1 MPFGFY
7 FVTRYYYNLY
17 ILRELMVNQRAGVL
31 GTGHSYPEGILTNAD
46 LAKIVETSDDWI
58 TTRTGIKQRRKA
70 APDEYTSMFAVRA
83 AQQAIERAR
92 LDPSDIDLLL
102 CATVT
107 PDQILPSTGCIIQ
120 AELGANNAAAMD
132 IVAACSGFLY
142 GLSLANS
149 MIKTGQVR
157 HAVVVGAEILTQ
169 YVDYTD
175 RQTCV
180 LFGDGAGAAVLG
192 PTENGRG
199 ILASKIR
206 SDGRYEEQLYSPG
219 GGTRRKPSAE
229 TLAAGDHFFKMKGN
243 ELFKV
248 AVRSMAEISR
258 EVLEQAGAKSDDIS
272 LFIPHQ
278 ANQRITEAVADRL
291 NVDIS
296 KVYSNIAVH
305 GNTSSASIP
314 IALDECVETGRIK
327 DGDLVMMASFGGG
340 VTWGGVLV
348 RWKVSD

>member
-1 MPFGFY
+1 MG
-7 FVTRYYYNLY
+7 N
-17 ILRELMVNQRAGVL
+17 IRAGIL

-46 LAKIVETSDDWI
+46 LATMVETSDDWI

-70 APDEYTSMFAVRA
+70 APDEYTSQFAVRA
-83 AQQAIERAR
+83 ARQAIERAG
-92 LDPSDIDLLL
+92 LQPEDIDLIL

-120 AELGANNAAAMD
+120 AELGANKAAAMD
-132 IVAACSGFLY
+132 LVAACSGFLY
-142 GLSLANS
+142 GLTIADTMLR
-149 MIKTGQVR
+149 TGQSKYALVI
-157 HAVVVGAEILTQ
+157 GAEILTQ

-192 PTENGRG
+192 PVDDGRG
-199 ILASKIR
+199 ILAARIR
-206 SDGRYEEQLYSPG
+206 SDGRYLEQLYSPG
-219 GGTRRKPSAE
+219 GGTRRPPTAE

-258 EVLEQAGAKSDDIS
+258 EVLEESGLKAEDVK

-278 ANQRITEAVADRL
+278 ANQRITDAVAKNL
-291 NVDIS
+291 NVES
-296 KVYSNIAVH
+296 ERVYSNIAMH

-314 IALDECVETGRIK
+314 IGLDECVEAGKITT
-327 DGDLVMMASFGGG
+327 GDLILLASFGGG
-340 VTWGGVLV
+340 VTWGGVLL
-348 RWKVSD
+348 RW

>member
-1 MPFGFY
+1 MADKH
-7 FVTRYYYNLY
+7 
-17 ILRELMVNQRAGVL
+17 AGIL

-46 LAKIVETSDDWI
+46 LETLVDTSDEWI

-70 APDEYTSMFAVRA
+70 APGEYTSMFAVRA
-83 AQQAIERAR
+83 ARQAIERAR
-92 LDPSDIDLLL
+92 VDPSDIDLLI

-107 PDQILPSTGCIIQ
+107 PDQILPSTGCLIQ
-120 AELGANNAAAMD
+120 AELGANRAAAMD
-132 IVAACSGFLY
+132 VVAACSGFLY
-142 GLSLANS
+142 GVTLANA
-149 MIKTGQVR
+149 MIRTGQSR
-157 HAVVVGAEILTQ
+157 YALVVGAEILTQ

-192 PTENGRG
+192 QVEGDRG
-199 ILASKIR
+199 ILASRIR

-219 GGTRRKPSAE
+219 GGTKRRPTAE

-248 AVRSMAEISR
+248 AVRSMSDISR
-258 EVLEQAGAKSDDIS
+258 EVLDEAGLAASDVN

-278 ANQRITEAVADRL
+278 ANQRITDAVANKL
-291 NVDIS
+291 NVEEDR
-296 KVYSNIAVH
+296 VYSNIAMH

-314 IALDECVETGRIK
+314 IALDECVEAGRIHP
-327 DGDLVMMASFGGG
+327 GDLVLLASFGGG
-340 VTWGGVLV
+340 VTWGGVLI
-348 RWKVSD
+348 RW

>member
-1 MPFGFY
+1 MA
-7 FVTRYYYNLY
+7 
-17 ILRELMVNQRAGVL
+17 NQRAGIL

-46 LAKIVETSDDWI
+46 LEKIVETSDEWI

-70 APDEYTSMFAVRA
+70 APGEYTSLFSVRA
-83 AQQAIERAR
+83 AREAIERAR
-92 LDPSDIDLLL
+92 MDPTDIDLIL

-120 AELGANNAAAMD
+120 AELGANKAAAMD

-142 GLSLANS
+142 GLTLADS
-149 MIKTGQVR
+149 MIRTGQAR
-157 HAVVVGAEILTQ
+157 HVLVIGAEILTQ

-192 PTENGRG
+192 PVEANRG
-199 ILASKIR
+199 ILAARIR

-219 GGTRRKPSAE
+219 GGTRRPPSPQ

-248 AVRSMAEISR
+248 AVRSMADISR
-258 EVLEQAGAKSDDIS
+258 EVLEEAGVSANDVK

-278 ANQRITEAVADRL
+278 ANQRITDAVA
-291 NVDIS
+291 S
-296 KVYSNIAVH
+296 KLDVEDARVYSNIAMH

-314 IALDECVETGRIK
+314 IALDECVEAGRINE
-327 DGDLVMMASFGGG
+327 GDLVLLASFGGG
-340 VTWGGVLV
+340 VTWGGVLI
-348 RWKVSD
+348 RW

>member
-1 MPFGFY
+1 
-7 FVTRYYYNLY
+7 
-17 ILRELMVNQRAGVL
+17 MVNQRAGIL

-70 APDEYTSMFAVRA
+70 APGEYTSLFAVRA
-83 AQQAIERAR
+83 ARQAIERAR
-92 LDPSDIDLLL
+92 LDPSDIDLLI

-120 AELGANNAAAMD
+120 AELGAHNAAAMD
-132 IVAACSGFLY
+132 VVAACSGFLY
-142 GLSLANS
+142 GVSLADS
-149 MIKTGQVR
+149 MIRTGQVR

-192 PTENGRG
+192 PVEGNRG
-199 ILASKIR
+199 ILASRIR
-206 SDGRYEEQLYSPG
+206 SDGRYEEQLFSPG

-229 TLAAGDHFFKMKGN
+229 TLASGDHFFKMKGN

-258 EVLEQAGAKSDDIS
+258 EVLEKAGRKSDELD

-291 NVDIS
+291 NVDLS

-314 IALDECVETGRIK
+314 IALDECVEAGRIK
-327 DGDLVMMASFGGG
+327 EGDLVLMASFGGG
-340 VTWGGVLV
+340 VTWGAVLM
-348 RWKVSD
+348 RW

>member
-1 MPFGFY
+1 
-7 FVTRYYYNLY
+7 
-17 ILRELMVNQRAGVL
+17 MVNQRAGIL

-46 LAKIVETSDDWI
+46 LAKIVETSDEWI

-70 APDEYTSMFAVRA
+70 ASDEYTSMFAVRA

-92 LDPSDIDLLL
+92 LDPSDIDLLI

-107 PDQILPSTGCIIQ
+107 PDQILPSTGCIVQ

-132 IVAACSGFLY
+132 VVAACSGFLY
-142 GLSLANS
+142 GVSLADS
-149 MIKTGQVR
+149 MIRTGQVK

-192 PTENGRG
+192 PVEGNRG
-199 ILASKIR
+199 ILATKIK
-206 SDGRYEEQLYSPG
+206 SDGRFEEQLFSPG
-219 GGTRRKPSAE
+219 GGTRKRPTAE
-229 TLAAGDHFFKMKGN
+229 TLASGDHFFKMRGN

-258 EVLEQAGAKSDDIS
+258 EVLETSGLRTEDID

-291 NVDIS
+291 NVGTEKI
-296 KVYSNIAVH
+296 YSNIAVH

-314 IALDECVETGRIK
+314 IALDECVEAGRIK
-327 DGDLVMMASFGGG
+327 EGDLVLMTSFGGG

-348 RWKVSD
+348 RW

>member
-1 MPFGFY
+1 M
-7 FVTRYYYNLY
+7 L
-17 ILRELMVNQRAGVL
+17 NQRAGVL

-46 LAKIVETSDDWI
+46 LAQIVETSDEWI

-70 APDEYTSMFAVRA
+70 APDEYTSLFAVRA
-83 AQQAIERAR
+83 ARQAIERAR
-92 LDPSDIDLLL
+92 LDPADIDLLL

-120 AELGANNAAAMD
+120 AELGAHNAAAMD
-132 IVAACSGFLY
+132 VVAACSGFLY
-142 GLSLANS
+142 GVSLADS
-149 MIKTGQVR
+149 MIKTGQVKN
-157 HAVVVGAEILTQ
+157 AVIVGAEILTQ

-192 PTENGRG
+192 PTSSNRG

-206 SDGRYEEQLYSPG
+206 SDGRYEEQLFSPG
-219 GGTRRKPSAE
+219 GGTRRKPTAE
-229 TLAAGDHFFKMKGN
+229 TLAAGDHYFKMRGN

-258 EVLEQAGAKSDDIS
+258 EVLERAGVKSEEIS

-291 NVDIS
+291 NVDVS

-314 IALDECVETGRIK
+314 IALDECVEAGRIK
-327 DGDLVMMASFGGG
+327 EGDLVLMASFGGG
-340 VTWGGVLV
+340 VTWGAVLM
-348 RWKVSD
+348 RW

>member
-1 MPFGFY
+1 
-7 FVTRYYYNLY
+7 
-17 ILRELMVNQRAGVL
+17 MVNQRAGIL
-31 GTGHSYPEGILTNAD
+31 GTGHSYPEGILTNAE
-46 LAKIVETSDDWI
+46 LAQIVETSDEWI

-70 APDEYTSMFAVRA
+70 APGEYTSLFAVRA
-83 AQQAIERAR
+83 ARQAIERAR
-92 LDPSDIDLLL
+92 LDPSDIDLLI

-132 IVAACSGFLY
+132 VVAACSGFLY
-142 GLSLANS
+142 GVSLADS
-149 MIKTGQVR
+149 MIRTGQVR

-192 PTENGRG
+192 PVDGNRG
-199 ILASKIR
+199 ILASKIK
-206 SDGRYEEQLYSPG
+206 SDGRYEEQLFSPG
-219 GGTRRKPSAE
+219 GGTRRKPTAE
-229 TLAAGDHFFKMKGN
+229 TLAAGDHFFKMRGN

-258 EVLEQAGAKSDDIS
+258 EVLEKAGRKSDEID

-291 NVDIS
+291 NVGLE

-314 IALDECVETGRIK
+314 IALDECVESGRVK
-327 DGDLVMMASFGGG
+327 EGDLVLMASFGGG
-340 VTWGGVLV
+340 VTWGAVLMQ
-348 RWKVSD
+348 W

>member
-1 MPFGFY
+1 
-7 FVTRYYYNLY
+7 
-17 ILRELMVNQRAGVL
+17 MVNQRAGIL

-46 LAKIVETSDDWI
+46 LTKIVDTSDEWI

-70 APDEYTSMFAVRA
+70 APNEYTSQFAVRA
-83 AQQAIERAR
+83 ARQAIERAR

-132 IVAACSGFLY
+132 VVAACSGFLY
-142 GLSLANS
+142 GVSLADS
-149 MIKTGQVR
+149 MIRTGQVR

-192 PTENGRG
+192 PVENNRG
-199 ILASKIR
+199 ILASKIK
-206 SDGRYEEQLYSPG
+206 SDGRYEEQLFSPG
-219 GGTRRKPSAE
+219 GGTRRRPSAE
-229 TLAAGDHFFKMKGN
+229 TLAAGDHYFKMKGN

-248 AVRSMAEISR
+248 AVRSMTEISR
-258 EVLEQAGAKSDDIS
+258 DVLEMAGKKSDEID

-291 NVDIS
+291 NVELDN
-296 KVYSNIAVH
+296 VYSNIAVH

-314 IALDECVETGRIK
+314 IALDECVEAGRIK
-327 DGDLVMMASFGGG
+327 EGDLVLMASFGGG
-340 VTWGGVLV
+340 VTWGAVLM
-348 RWKVSD
+348 RW

>member
-1 MPFGFY
+1 
-7 FVTRYYYNLY
+7 
-17 ILRELMVNQRAGVL
+17 MVNQRAGIL
-31 GTGHSYPEGILTNAD
+31 GTGHSYPEGILTNAE
-46 LAKIVETSDDWI
+46 LANIVETSDEWI

-70 APDEYTSMFAVRA
+70 APDEYTSLFAVRA
-83 AQQAIERAR
+83 ARQAIERAR
-92 LDPSDIDLLL
+92 LDPADIDLLL

-107 PDQILPSTGCIIQ
+107 PDQILPSTGCIVQ
-120 AELGANNAAAMD
+120 AELGANNAAAM
-132 IVAACSGFLY
+132 AACSGFLY
-142 GLSLANS
+142 GVSLADS
-149 MIKTGQVR
+149 MIRTGQVR

-192 PTENGRG
+192 PVDNARG
-199 ILASKIR
+199 ILASKIK

-219 GGTRRKPSAE
+219 GGTRKKPTAD

-258 EVLEQAGAKSDDIS
+258 EVLEQAGVKASDIS

-291 NVDIS
+291 NVDMS
-296 KVYSNIAVH
+296 RVYSNIAVH

-314 IALDECVETGRIK
+314 IALDECVEAGRIK
-327 DGDLVMMASFGGG
+327 EGDLVLMASFGGG
-340 VTWGGVLV
+340 VTWGAVLM
-348 RWKVSD
+348 RW